1 MSGFKA
7 LLLCSF
13 FISSFSLSY
22 STHQHSLHR
31 HSVHHVKDP
40 DSITVTIKSKAAIS
54 HTDDDYICVTL
65 DWWRKNKCDY
75 RHCPWG
81 NAGILDLVM
90 NNCPFCYCVAAFD
103 PLRIRV
109 GGSLQDLVTYEVG
122 GAVGVHPS
130 FVKDKSVML
139 GFKPGSLTMK
149 RWDELNEFFSKTN
162 AKVIFGLN
170 ELTGK
175 RKENPNTTNMIGDWD
190 PKNSRDLMSYTLQKG
205 YKIDAYE
212 LGNELCGD
220 GVDAKI
226 APEQYAKDTIQLRKI
241 LNELYPDPKSRPK
254 VLAPGGFFFKDW
266 FKTYL
271 HACGPNVIDGVT
283 HHVYNLGTGG
293 DPKLIDKVQDPSFL
307 SEAIQLFKDVQEV
320 SEQSGSGAV
329 PWVGEGGGAYL
340 SGGIDVQHTFA
351 DGFWYLD
358 QLGMAAVFRH
368 KVYCRQAIVGGNYGL
383 LKNDIFTP
391 NPDYYG
397 ALLWHRLMGTAVL
410 ATSHDGSSYLRAYSH
425 CSKKKSGV
433 TLLLINM
440 SKTLTFHI
448 QITDDLENHHKPSDT
463 SHFREEREEYHLTPE
478 AMDSSTTLTE
488 DREEYHLTPEGGNI
502 QSDVVHLNGVPLKLE
517 SNGELPK
524 MDPKLVP
531 ASSPVTVAPHSFVY
545 VNIKD
550 FKAPAC

>member
-440 SKTLTFHI
+440 SKTLTPGVTMMLINMSNSSTFNVRVI
-448 QITDDLENHHKPSDT
+448 DDLNLYPT
-463 SHFREEREEYHLTPE
+463 
-478 AMDSSTTLTE
+478 MDSSTTLTE

>member
-81 NAGILDLVM
+81 NAGILDLDL
-90 NNCPFCYCVAAFD
+90 NNIVLAKAIKAFD
-103 PLRIRV
+103 PLRIRI
-109 GGSLQDLVTYEVG
+109 GGSLEDQVVYRVG
-122 GAVGVHPS
+122 KAIKKFPKFKKIKGGM
-130 FVKDKSVML
+130 F
-139 GFKPGSLTMK
+139 GFSGGTLKMK
-149 RWDELNEFFSKTN
+149 RWDQLNHLFSKTN
-162 AKVIFGLN
+162 TKVIFGLN
-170 ELTGK
+170 ALVGK
-175 RKENPNTTNMIGDWD
+175 TRKDAASTLWIGDWN
-190 PKNSRDLMSYTLQKG
+190 PQNARDFMNYTVHKG
-205 YKIDAYE
+205 YRIHSYE
-212 LGNELCGD
+212 LGNELSGS
-220 GVDAKI
+220 GVA
-226 APEQYAKDTIQLRKI
+226 ARVEPEQYAKDTIKLRKAI
-241 LNELYPDPKSRPK
+241 NELYPDPNSRPL
-254 VLAPGGFFFKDW
+254 VLGPGGFFDMEW
-266 FKTYL
+266 FKKYL
-271 HACGPNVIDGVT
+271 QAVGPNVVDGVT
-283 HHVYNLGTGG
+283 HHIYNLGAGV
-293 DPKLIDKVQDPSFL
+293 DPDLISKVQDPFFL
-307 SEAIQLFKDVQEV
+307 DKVAQTFKDIQDVV
-320 SEQSGSGAV
+320 EQSGSLAV
-329 PWVGEGGGAYL
+329 PWVGESGGAYN
-340 SGGIDVQHTFA
+340 SGGKDVSHTFA
-351 DGFWYLD
+351 NGFWYLD
-358 QLGMAAVFRH
+358 QLGMTSTFGH
-368 KVYCRQAIVGGNYGL
+368 KAFCRQSLVGGNYGL
-383 LKNDIFTP
+383 LKSDTFTP

-397 ALLWHRLMGTAVL
+397 ALLWHRLMGTGVL
-410 ATSHDGSSYLRAYSH
+410 RTIHDGSPYLRAYTH
-425 CSKKKSGV
+425 CSKKNPGV
-433 TLLLINM
+433 TMMLINM
-440 SKTLTFHI
+440 SNSSTFNVRVI
-448 QITDDLENHHKPSDT
+448 DDLNLYPT
-463 SHFREEREEYHLTPE
+463 
-478 AMDSSTTLTE
+478 MDSSTTLTE